1 VSSPTA
7 APSPPDPR
15 PEPPS
20 EPRLDRPIW
29 HALTGLHAAVAQA
42 GFDGDGR
49 VLAARYDPEVS
60 PFAAVGA
67 IEEPAGWAA
76 LATVVAIGAVAVVMV
91 PFDAPDGI
99 RPWPPAGWKSVM
111 DLPGV
116 QMVAADMKPEADLGA
131 LVLGP
136 ADVTEMLDLVART
149 RPGPFARRTIELG
162 GYIGFRAG
170 DEQASDGRLVA
181 MAGRRFAPGGFV
193 EISAVC
199 TDADQ
204 RGRGLGSRL
213 VRAVAAG
220 IVAEGAVPFLHAAAT
235 NPAIALYEELGM
247 VVRRQVRFIALER
260 VV

>member
-1 VSSPTA
+1 VSSPAA
-7 APSPPDPR
+7 APSPPNPR
-15 PEPPS
+15 PS
-20 EPRLDRPIW
+20 EHRLDRAIW
-29 HALTGLHAAVAQA
+29 HALTGLHASVAHL
-42 GFDGDGR
+42 GVGGDGQ

-60 PFAAVGA
+60 PFAAVGE

-76 LATVVAIGAVAVVMV
+76 LATVVDIGAMAVVMV
-91 PFDAPDGI
+91 PFEAPDRI
-99 RPWPPAGWKSVM
+99 HPWPPAGWKSVM

-116 QMVAADMKPEADLGA
+116 QMVAADMKPEADPGT

-162 GYIGFRAG
+162 GYIGFRAEP
-170 DEQASDGRLVA
+170 DQRPDGRLVA

-204 RGRGLGSRL
+204 RGKGLGGRL

-260 VV
+260 MA